1 MGVTKQERIKEYQ
14 RLYSK
19 AYNLQRKIERLERL
33 ERKKVD
39 VTEQINSFDYIQKVI
54 NREEIYIPDLDGN
67 EGLLCS
73 TFGCGSTLSNVEKLC
88 GNKCNRCMGRGRY
101 NPSA

>member
-14 RLYSK
+14 RLYRK
-19 AYNLQRKIERLERL
+19 AYKLQRNIERLERL

-39 VTEQINSFDYIQKVI
+39 VTEQINSFDYIQKII
-54 NREEIYIPDLDGN
+54 NSEEIYIPDLDGN

-73 TFGCGSTLSNVEKLC
+73 TFGCGSILSNVEKLC
-88 GNKCNRCMGRGRY
+88 GNKCTRCMGSERK
-101 NPSA
+101 PFV